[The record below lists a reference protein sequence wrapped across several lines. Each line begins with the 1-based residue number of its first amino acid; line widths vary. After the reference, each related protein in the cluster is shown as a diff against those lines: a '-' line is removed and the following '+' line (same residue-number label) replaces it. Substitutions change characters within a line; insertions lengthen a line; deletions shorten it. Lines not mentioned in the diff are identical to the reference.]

1 MAREHNK
8 LPDRAPAAKKNAPP
22 RPPKSQK
29 NKAKKAASAKK
40 EEDEVSGSEAPEPA
54 PKALKISPA
63 ELKVQQSLL
72 NIFSDTFADVLG
84 LDNFT
89 SVLQEVKSAL
99 YNRDFEKAFGNEQ
112 YLEVYAARW
121 SPTRTLCYA
130 KALEGIRDQLEDLVV
145 DGDRIRR
152 LRAKGED
159 VDVASTKEA
168 SRRPLRMLS
177 IGGGAAEIVAFASLL
192 RDVVGNDNNKD
203 GAEGSTNWSEEQL
216 QGDIHL
222 VDTGPWGPVV
232 SKLQESLTTPPRLSI
247 HASDAARKAN
257 RALVAPAT
265 RLACSFAQQ
274 DALAMTTEQLTEAVR
289 GQDEE
294 NNNKPTG
301 PVLVTLLFTLNE
313 LYTGGGIAR
322 TTAFLRN
329 LTACVP
335 EGSLLLVVDSPG
347 SYSEAAVGKGDDA
360 QKKKYPMQWLMDHTL
375 MTVDKKPPPPS
386 PQQQAGSSTSSTP
399 VRRCRWEKLESHDS
413 IWFRMVPELR
423 YPFQLENMRYQMH
436 LYKAIAITTA
446 AAALSQ
452 EENGTTA
459 TG

>member
-22 RPPKSQK
+22 KASKSQK
-29 NKAKKAASAKK
+29 NKAKKASAKK
-40 EEDEVSGSEAPEPA
+40 DDDELSASEAPGPA

-63 ELKVQQSLL
+63 ELKQQQSLL

-99 YNRDFEKAFGNEQ
+99 YNRDFEKTFGNEQ

-121 SPTRTLCYA
+121 SPTRALCYA
-130 KALEGIRDQLEDLVV
+130 KVLEGIREQLEDLVV

-192 RDVVGNDNNKD
+192 RDAVGNDSSKD
-203 GAEGSTNWSEEQL
+203 AAEGNTSSNSEEPL
-216 QGDIHL
+216 QGDVHL

-265 RLACSFAQQ
+265 RLACSFKQQ
-274 DALAMTTEQLTEAVR
+274 DALAMTAEQLSEVVR
-289 GQDEE
+289 GEEEE
-294 NNNKPTG
+294 NNKPG

-347 SYSEAAVGKGDDA
+347 SYSEAAVGKGEDA

-375 MTVDKKPPPPS
+375 LTVDKKQPPA
-386 PQQQAGSSTSSTP
+386 QQPGSASAP
-399 VRRCRWEKLESHDS
+399 ARRCRWEKLESHDS

-436 LYKAIAITTA
+436 LYKAIAITTTA
-446 AAALSQ
+446 AASQ
-452 EENGTTA
+452 EENGTA
-459 TG
+459 TTG

>member
-8 LPDRAPAAKKNAPP
+8 LPDRAPAAKKP
-22 RPPKSQK
+22 PPKSKPQK
-29 NKAKKAASAKK
+29 NKPKKPSNKESK
-40 EEDEVSGSEAPEPA
+40 REEDELSASEAPV
-54 PKALKISPA
+54 KASKLSPA
-63 ELKVQQSLL
+63 ELKRQQALL

-121 SPTRTLCYA
+121 SPTRALCYA
-130 KALEGIRDQLEDLVV
+130 KVLEGIREQLEDLVV
-145 DGDRIRR
+145 DGDRLRR
-152 LRAKGED
+152 LRANGD
-159 VDVASTKEA
+159 DIDATAAKEA
-168 SRRPLRMLS
+168 NRQPLRMLS
-177 IGGGAAEIVAFASLL
+177 IGGGAAELVAFASLL
-192 RDVVGNDNNKD
+192 RHDGGDSKD
-203 GAEGSTNWSEEQL
+203 DSEASDSSEKPL
-216 QGDIHL
+216 QGDIRL
-222 VDTGPWGPVV
+222 VDTGPWGSVV

-247 HASDAARKAN
+247 HASPAAHKAN
-257 RALVAPAT
+257 RALVAPAE
-265 RLACSFAQQ
+265 RLSCNFAQQ
-274 DALAMTTEQLTEAVR
+274 DALDMTAEQLTEAVL
-289 GQDEE
+289 GKEE
-294 NNNKPTG
+294 KAG

-322 TTAFLRN
+322 TTAFLRK
-329 LTACVP
+329 LTACMP

-375 MTVDKKPPPPS
+375 LTVDKKQ
-386 PQQQAGSSTSSTP
+386 PQQQASSDSTP
-399 VRRCRWEKLESHDS
+399 ARRCRWEKLESHDS
-413 IWFRMVPELR
+413 IWFRMAPELR

-436 LYKAIAITTA
+436 LYKAVAITTT
-446 AAALSQ
+446 SP
-452 EENGTTA
+452 EENDTTA

>member
-22 RPPKSQK
+22 RPPKSKK
-29 NKAKKAASAKK
+29 NQAKKAGAKK

-63 ELKVQQSLL
+63 ELKQQQSLL
-72 NIFSDTFADVLG
+72 NVFSDTFADVLG

-89 SVLQEVKSAL
+89 AVLQEVKSAL

-130 KALEGIRDQLEDLVV
+130 KVLEGIRDQLEDLVV

-192 RDVVGNDNNKD
+192 RDAVGDSNKD
-203 GAEGSTNWSEEQL
+203 DAEISTSSSSEEPL

-257 RALVAPAT
+257 RALIAPAT

-274 DALAMTTEQLTEAVR
+274 DALAMTAEQLTEAVQ
-289 GQDEE
+289 GKDGEE
-294 NNNKPTG
+294 NNKPG

-375 MTVDKKPPPPS
+375 MTVDKKQP
-386 PQQQAGSSTSSTP
+386 PQQPNTA
-399 VRRCRWEKLESHDS
+399 RRCRWEKLESHDS

-436 LYKAIAITTA
+436 FYKAIAITTTA
-446 AAALSQ
+446 TTSQ
-452 EENGTTA
+452 EENITE

>member
-22 RPPKSQK
+22 KSSKSQK
-29 NKAKKAASAKK
+29 NKSKKPSNKELKK
-40 EEDEVSGSEAPEPA
+40 EEDDLSASEAPEA
-54 PKALKISPA
+54 KAKASKISPA
-63 ELKVQQSLL
+63 ELKQQQALL

-121 SPTRTLCYA
+121 SPTRALCYA
-130 KALEGIRDQLEDLVV
+130 KVLEGIREQLEDLVV
-145 DGDRIRR
+145 DGDRLRR
-152 LRAKGED
+152 LRAKGDD
-159 VDVASTKEA
+159 VDATTTATTKEA

-177 IGGGAAEIVAFASLL
+177 IGGGAAEIVALAALL
-192 RDVVGNDNNKD
+192 RHDSGDNRGD
-203 GAEGSTNWSEEQL
+203 APESSSDSSEKTL
-216 QGDIHL
+216 HGHLHL
-222 VDTGPWGPVV
+222 VDTGPWDSVV
-232 SKLQESLTTPPRLSI
+232 SKLQQSLTTPPRLSM
-247 HASDAARKAN
+247 HASPAAHKAN
-257 RALVAPAT
+257 RALVEPAA
-265 RLACSFAQQ
+265 RLSCNFAQQ
-274 DALAMTTEQLTEAVR
+274 DALGMTAEQLAEAVV
-289 GQDEE
+289 GGKAE
-294 NNNKPTG
+294 KPG

-375 MTVDKKPPPPS
+375 LTVDKKQQPS
-386 PQQQAGSSTSSTP
+386 SSSTP
-399 VRRCRWEKLESHDS
+399 ARRCRWERLESHDS

-436 LYKAIAITTA
+436 LYKAVASTTT
-446 AAALSQ
+446 SQ
-452 EENGTTA
+452 EEGNDTTA
-459 TG
+459 IG

>member
-22 RPPKSQK
+22 KASKAQK
-29 NKAKKAASAKK
+29 NKTKKASAKK
-40 EEDEVSGSEAPEPA
+40 EEDELSASEAPGPA
-54 PKALKISPA
+54 PKAPKISPA
-63 ELKVQQSLL
+63 ELKQQQSLL

-121 SPTRTLCYA
+121 SPTRALCYA
-130 KALEGIRDQLEDLVV
+130 KVLEGIREQLEDLVV

-159 VDVASTKEA
+159 VDA

-192 RDVVGNDNNKD
+192 RDAVGNESNKD
-203 GAEGSTNWSEEQL
+203 GAEGNSEEPL
-216 QGDIHL
+216 QANVHL
-222 VDTGPWGPVV
+222 VDTGPWGSVV

-265 RLACSFAQQ
+265 RLSCNFKQQ
-274 DALAMTTEQLTEAVR
+274 DALTMTAEQLSEAVR
-289 GQDEE
+289 GKEE
-294 NNNKPTG
+294 NNKPG

-375 MTVDKKPPPPS
+375 LTVDKK
-386 PQQQAGSSTSSTP
+386 QQPGSTSAP
-399 VRRCRWEKLESHDS
+399 ARRCRWEKLESHDS

-436 LYKAIAITTA
+436 LYKAIAITTTA
-446 AAALSQ
+446 TATATPQ
-452 EENGTTA
+452 EGNSTTA